1 MIKAMADGVP
11 KDKALQQLLVTY
23 RATPIGQEKK
33 SPAERLHG
41 RQPRTL
47 LALLVPTKRPKRIEN
62 TKFQVGDKVYI
73 KSFKVYPKWIPA
85 IIRESIGY
93 KMYLVQSE
101 NGMTRRH
108 ENQITKRWNTHRVDD
123 TPQRSNIPFYFQP
136 ATMHKTEPAVT
147 HEAPAQSVTSP
158 GDAAGAGVR
167 PEAELFSEPSS
178 RDASPGPAPRRSRR
192 NRGHPYA
199 HNKAG
204 RNVVSPQSEEQL
216 GVTLHRSASGGAQ
229 PLPLPSPG
237 GEGIKPRIGSDA
249 PCHE

>member
-1 MIKAMADGVP
+1 
-11 KDKALQQLLVTY
+11 
-23 RATPIGQEKK
+23 
-33 SPAERLHG
+33 
-41 RQPRTL
+41 
-47 LALLVPTKRPKRIEN
+47 
-62 TKFQVGDKVYI
+62 
-73 KSFKVYPKWIPA
+73 
-85 IIRESIGY
+85 
-93 KMYLVQSE
+93 MYLVQSE

-178 RDASPGPAPRRSRR
+178 RDASLGPAPRRSRR